1 MKTEVENKE
10 YTKKYYEE
18 NRKRLCKYSAFYY
31 KLKSNDLN
39 LLKSTDEDFL
49 KFYNNYKKHTDIK
62 KNKLKICKN
71 KIIISF
77 N

>member
-1 MKTEVENKE
+1 MKSHVENKE
-10 YTKKYYEE
+10 YTKKYYEQ
-18 NRKRLCKYSAFYY
+18 NRERLCRYSAFYY

-49 KFYNNYKKHTDIK
+49 KFYNNYKGHSDIK
-62 KNKLKICKN
+62 NNKLRIYKD